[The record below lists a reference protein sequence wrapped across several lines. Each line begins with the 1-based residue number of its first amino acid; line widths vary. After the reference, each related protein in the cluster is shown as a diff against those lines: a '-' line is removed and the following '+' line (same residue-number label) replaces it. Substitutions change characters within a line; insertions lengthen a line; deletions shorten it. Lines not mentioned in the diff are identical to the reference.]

1 MAETFDPF
9 ALPSAFDP
17 FGADALPA
25 PRGRSSTAKATSSDQ
40 AERPAPP
47 PLPRSHTNDL
57 KAARLATPELAV
69 AALERFHGDRILRQ
83 AADDRC
89 SRRLTT
95 LRADRLAFLVYGH
108 RENALNARLDALGE
122 TTEARLTELEDD
134 IAARLDDQMGRL
146 VRSVATMMDE
156 RRRASNVDA
165 QAASHRRPGMPR

>member
-1 MAETFDPF
+1 MAERFDPF

-17 FGADALPA
+17 FGADALPV
-25 PRGRSSTAKATSSDQ
+25 PGGRRNTAKAASAGQD
-40 AERPAPP
+40 EGPAPL
-47 PLPRSHTNDL
+47 PLPRSHTGDVT
-57 KAARLATPELAV
+57 AARLATPELAV

-108 RENALNARLDALGE
+108 RENALNARLDALEE
-122 TTEARLTELEDD
+122 TTEARLTELEDN

-146 VRSVATMMDE
+146 VRTVAQLIDE
-156 RRRASNVDA
+156 RDRTAGMSAKKTHGPFTTRRL
-165 QAASHRRPGMPR
+165 